1 MKKSILVIRQL
12 KREYALHIQWMM
24 SQRNLMERII
34 QMALSGN
41 KETLVENS
49 DKCGDSC
56 IYIPADYRVNAD
68 NVGNFKYRL
77 SLQANVYA
85 GKLYH
90 LSLLLPNLT
99 TGANFGIQS
108 MLNGLVS
115 VIRLGEVT
123 PAMRTFL
130 RGIDGGSENDNLFT
144 LAVNSMLVKVGRFDV
159 VQQTRLPP
167 SHSHHWLTDGLFSTI
182 EGWMTGTGFPGCATL
197 SELIAYLR
205 KRFSRAANYKSK
217 QVEINILLVN
227 FAYKK
232 WFEGHINS
240 NKLKRISD
248 PLVWRHS
255 WVPETETVLVQY
267 KYSLSDVGSFE
278 KDE

>member
-1 MKKSILVIRQL
+1 
-12 KREYALHIQWMM
+12 
-24 SQRNLMERII
+24 
-34 QMALSGN
+34 
-41 KETLVENS
+41 
-49 DKCGDSC
+49 
-56 IYIPADYRVNAD
+56 
-68 NVGNFKYRL
+68 
-77 SLQANVYA
+77 
-85 GKLYH
+85 
-90 LSLLLPNLT
+90 
-99 TGANFGIQS
+99 
-108 MLNGLVS
+108 
-115 VIRLGEVT
+115 
-123 PAMRTFL
+123 
-130 RGIDGGSENDNLFT
+130 
-144 LAVNSMLVKVGRFDV
+144 
-159 VQQTRLPP
+159 
-167 SHSHHWLTDGLFSTI
+167 
-182 EGWMTGTGFPGCATL
+182 MTGTGFPGCATL

-278 KDE
+278 KDEWGPWINKVVQVNNPDTGAIESKEVLRSASFTPTPPSVTPCRRARPS